1 MTRSRAPFTRITP
14 IFNMPTPPDLPA
26 GPQPLF
32 SPAAFVQPAAT
43 TPAPARRQIRAVNNT
58 PAKKAAAAAALNKS
72 NKAPTLVNKTQFK
85 NLFNPLHAGYKGYL
99 ELGSRL
105 MAEAK
110 QARASTV

>member
-1 MTRSRAPFTRITP
+1 MTP
-14 IFNMPTPPDLPA
+14 IFNMPTPPDRPP

-32 SPAAFVQPAAT
+32 SPAAFVQPVPA

-58 PAKKAAAAAALNKS
+58 PAKKTVPTAPLNKS

-110 QARASTV
+110 QARATTV